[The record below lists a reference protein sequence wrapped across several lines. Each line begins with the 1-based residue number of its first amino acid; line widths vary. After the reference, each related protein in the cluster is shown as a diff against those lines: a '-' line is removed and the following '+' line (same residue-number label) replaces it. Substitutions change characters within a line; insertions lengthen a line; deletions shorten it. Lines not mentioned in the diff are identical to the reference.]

1 MKPVFCMLVS
11 VGLLFAGC
19 SSMPRPAAETNLD
32 DLPQK
37 YFDAINDCSLKYP
50 DQEQSFDRTTGYFY
64 WEGKDADKVREC
76 LKTDHGWFEYGLP
89 DWKPGTMVPP
99 S

>member
-1 MKPVFCMLVS
+1 MKIFSCVLLSVS
-11 VGLLFAGC
+11 LLLTAC
-19 SSMPRPAAETNLD
+19 SSMPRPARETNLD

-64 WEGKDADKVREC
+64 WEGKDAANVREC
-76 LKTDHGWFEYGLP
+76 LKTKHGWFEYGLP